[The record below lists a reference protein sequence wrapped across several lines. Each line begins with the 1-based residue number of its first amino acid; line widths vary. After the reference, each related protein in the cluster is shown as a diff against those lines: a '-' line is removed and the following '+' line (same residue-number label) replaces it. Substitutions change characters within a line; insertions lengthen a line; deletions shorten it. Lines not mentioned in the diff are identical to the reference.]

1 MHCFCCYLPRSVC
14 VHFIVV
20 GNIQRS
26 DNCSQM
32 NLSGSSSS
40 LASETSN
47 KNSGQRSYG
56 IGGAYLQK
64 KIQMIVKARG
74 SSDVSEKAERK
85 DESEKA
91 EAEHERRREK
101 GLLFG
106 RLRER
111 SFSRERTAFTA
122 KRETEHIQD
131 SESSKKQKDRD
142 SDALNTASIYSN
154 SNLLTCDCLQMGPRR
169 RRKTLWCIFRRKTMM
184 SISYQIRSCNP
195 SYGSIMQLHT
205 GSLKYV

>member
-1 MHCFCCYLPRSVC
+1 
-14 VHFIVV
+14 
-20 GNIQRS
+20 
-26 DNCSQM
+26 M

-122 KRETEHIQD
+122 KSETEHIQA

-142 SDALNTASIYSN
+142 SDETVNTASIYSN

-169 RRKTLWCIFRRKTMM
+169 RRKTL
-184 SISYQIRSCNP
+184 
-195 SYGSIMQLHT
+195 
-205 GSLKYV
+205 

>member
-1 MHCFCCYLPRSVC
+1 MY
-14 VHFIVV
+14 FIVV
-20 GNIQRS
+20 GNIPRS

-64 KIQMIVKARG
+64 KIQMIVKARDR
-74 SSDVSEKAERK
+74 SDISEKGERK

-91 EAEHERRREK
+91 EAERERRREK
-101 GLLFG
+101 GPLFR

-111 SFSRERTAFTA
+111 SSSRERTAFTA
-122 KRETEHIQD
+122 KREAEHVQA
-131 SESSKKQKDRD
+131 SESSKTQKDRD
-142 SDALNTASIYSN
+142 SDALSTASIYSN
-154 SNLLTCDCLQMGPRR
+154 SNSLTCDCLQMGPRR
-169 RRKTLWCIFRRKTMM
+169 RRKTLWCIFRRQTDVHSVSVTLM
-184 SISYQIRSCNP
+184 
-195 SYGSIMQLHT
+195 
-205 GSLKYV
+205 

>member
-1 MHCFCCYLPRSVC
+1 
-14 VHFIVV
+14 
-20 GNIQRS
+20 
-26 DNCSQM
+26 M

-64 KIQMIVKARG
+64 KIWMIVKARD
-74 SSDVSEKAERK
+74 SSDLSEKGERE

-91 EAEHERRREK
+91 EAEREQRRTK
-101 GLLFG
+101 GPLFR

-122 KRETEHIQD
+122 KRKAEHIEA
-131 SESSKKQKDRD
+131 SEGSENQKEKD
-142 SDALNTASIYSN
+142 SDALSTASIYSN
-154 SNLLTCDCLQMGPRR
+154 SSVWTSYCLCVKSRR
-169 RRKTLWCIFRRKTMM
+169 RRKTI
-184 SISYQIRSCNP
+184 
-195 SYGSIMQLHT
+195 
-205 GSLKYV
+205 

>member
-1 MHCFCCYLPRSVC
+1 MYFL
-14 VHFIVV
+14 VV

-64 KIQMIVKARG
+64 KIQMICKTRD
-74 SSDVSEKAERK
+74 SSGISEKGERE
-85 DESEKA
+85 DESKKA
-91 EAEHERRREK
+91 EAEREHRKTK
-101 GLLFG
+101 GSRFK

-122 KRETEHIQD
+122 KREAKHIEA
-131 SESSKKQKDRD
+131 SEGSENQKEKD
-142 SDALNTASIYSN
+142 SDALSTASIYSN
-154 SNLLTCDCLQMGPRR
+154 SNLWTSYCLCMKSRR
-169 RRKTLWCIFRRKTMM
+169 RRKTI
-184 SISYQIRSCNP
+184 
-195 SYGSIMQLHT
+195 
-205 GSLKYV
+205 

>member
-1 MHCFCCYLPRSVC
+1 MY
-14 VHFIVV
+14 FIVV

-64 KIQMIVKARG
+64 KIWMICKARD
-74 SSDVSEKAERK
+74 SSVVSEKRERE
-85 DESEKA
+85 DEIEKA
-91 EAEHERRREK
+91 EAEREHRKMK
-101 GLLFG
+101 GPRFR

-122 KRETEHIQD
+122 KRGAEHIEA
-131 SESSKKQKDRD
+131 SEESENQKEKD
-142 SDALNTASIYSN
+142 SDALSTASIYSN
-154 SNLLTCDCLQMGPRR
+154 SSLWTSYCLCMKSRR
-169 RRKTLWCIFRRKTMM
+169 RRKTI
-184 SISYQIRSCNP
+184 
-195 SYGSIMQLHT
+195 
-205 GSLKYV
+205 

>member
-1 MHCFCCYLPRSVC
+1 MFLV
-14 VHFIVV
+14 VV

-64 KIQMIVKARG
+64 KIWMIVKARNN
-74 SSDVSEKAERK
+74 SDIKEKGEREE
-85 DESEKA
+85 ESEKA
-91 EAEHERRREK
+91 EAERERRKTKEP
-101 GLLFG
+101 LFR

-111 SFSRERTAFTA
+111 SFSRERTAFAA
-122 KRETEHIQD
+122 KREAEH
-131 SESSKKQKDRD
+131 SEASEGSEKQKEKD
-142 SDALNTASIYSN
+142 SDALSTTSIYSN
-154 SNLLTCDCLQMGPRR
+154 SSLRTPYCLCVKSRR
-169 RRKTLWCIFRRKTMM
+169 RRKTI
-184 SISYQIRSCNP
+184 
-195 SYGSIMQLHT
+195 
-205 GSLKYV
+205 

>member
-1 MHCFCCYLPRSVC
+1 MQIGLKKIVLKSACYFCCDLSCHLPRSAC
-14 VHFIVV
+14 LYFIVV

-64 KIQMIVKARG
+64 KIWMIVKARD
-74 SSDVSEKAERK
+74 SSDISEKGERK

-91 EAEHERRREK
+91 EAEHRRTM
-101 GLLFG
+101 GLRFR

-122 KRETEHIQD
+122 KREPEHVEA
-131 SESSKKQKDRD
+131 SEGSENQKEKD
-142 SDALNTASIYSN
+142 SDALSTASVCSN
-154 SNLLTCDCLQMGPRR
+154 SNLWTSYCLCMKSRR
-169 RRKTLWCIFRRKTMM
+169 RRKTI
-184 SISYQIRSCNP
+184 
-195 SYGSIMQLHT
+195 
-205 GSLKYV
+205 

>member
-1 MHCFCCYLPRSVC
+1 MKEKKDFQLECYFCCSLPHHLSTSVC
-14 VHFIVV
+14 VYFIVV

-64 KIQMIVKARG
+64 QIRMICQAG
-74 SSDVSEKAERK
+74 ESSEKSAKVDREG
-85 DESEKA
+85 ESRKA
-91 EAEHERRREK
+91 EAEHEPTKIK
-101 GLLFG
+101 GFWFR

-111 SFSRERTAFTA
+111 SSSRERAAFSA
-122 KRETEHIQD
+122 KREAEPTEAL
-131 SESSKKQKDRD
+131 ESSENQKDKD
-142 SDALNTASIYSN
+142 FDALSTASICSSRSVYTSY
-154 SNLLTCDCLQMGPRR
+154 CLCRRPRR
-169 RRKTLWCIFRRKTMM
+169 RRKTL
-184 SISYQIRSCNP
+184 
-195 SYGSIMQLHT
+195 
-205 GSLKYV
+205 

>member
-1 MHCFCCYLPRSVC
+1 MLFLLFLSHHLSTSVC
-14 VHFIVV
+14 VYFIVV

-64 KIQMIVKARG
+64 QIRMICQAG
-74 SSDVSEKAERK
+74 ESSEKSAKVDREKETR
-85 DESEKA
+85 KA
-91 EAEHERRREK
+91 EAEHEHEPTKIK
-101 GLLFG
+101 GFWFR

-122 KRETEHIQD
+122 KREAEPTEALERSGNQTDKDFDIQ
-131 SESSKKQKDRD
+131 S
-142 SDALNTASIYSN
+142 TASICSN
-154 SNLLTCDCLQMGPRR
+154 SSVYTSYCLCTRPRR
-169 RRKTLWCIFRRKTMM
+169 RRKTI
-184 SISYQIRSCNP
+184 
-195 SYGSIMQLHT
+195 
-205 GSLKYV
+205 